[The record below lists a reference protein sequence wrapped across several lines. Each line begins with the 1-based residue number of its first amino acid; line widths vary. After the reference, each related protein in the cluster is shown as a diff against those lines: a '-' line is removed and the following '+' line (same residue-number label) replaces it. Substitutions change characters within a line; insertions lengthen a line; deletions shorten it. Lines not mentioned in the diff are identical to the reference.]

1 MYCVSHPIRTSISV
15 FLLLAAYTARD
26 RVRNDGDD
34 TKTKGFLTK
43 IARLD
48 DELAAAK

>member
-1 MYCVSHPIRTSISV
+1 
-15 FLLLAAYTARD
+15 
-26 RVRNDGDD
+26 VRNDGDD